1 MGCGV
6 GKGWM
11 TLWKICV
18 GQVGRF
24 FPSMFASASSY
35 GRRTGTFNPI
45 LPTAG
50 NYRTSRWKS
59 CIGAAYHEL

>member
-18 GQVGRF
+18 GQVRSSGF
-24 FPSMFASASSY
+24 SSSDSASSH
-35 GRRTGTFNPI
+35 GSRTGGVQP
-45 LPTAG
+45 
-50 NYRTSRWKS
+50 YTSHCW
-59 CIGAAYHEL
+59 EL